1 MKRLALAAAIVFVAA
16 CSRNE
21 TPATDTTTPA
31 FTPAPMPVDS
41 VAIRDSIRR
50 ADSMRIAD
58 STRMADSIKA
68 ASSKTK
74 TKRP

>member
-1 MKRLALAAAIVFVAA
+1 MKRLALGAAIVLVAA
-16 CSRNE
+16 CSKTD
-21 TPATDTTTPA
+21 TPATDTTTPGL
-31 FTPAPMPVDS
+31 TPAPVAVDS

-68 ASSKTK
+68 AGSKT